1 MSDLTSAL
9 VIKALDGLSERSVV
23 TANNI
28 ANAAS
33 PNFRA
38 GRVNF
43 EDTLAQAA
51 TRGRAAVR
59 AVQPQVLTDPAGADV
74 RLDLELA
81 TASTTATRYA
91 ALIDVLDRELQMD
104 ALAIT
109 RNN

>member
-1 MSDLTSAL
+1 VSDLTSAL
-9 VIKALDGLSERSVV
+9 VIKALDGLLERSVI

-28 ANAAS
+28 ANAGS

-43 EDTLAQAA
+43 EDALAQAA
-51 TRGRAAVR
+51 TRGRTAVSAVR
-59 AVQPQVLTDPAGADV
+59 PQVLTDPVGSDV

-81 TASTTATRYA
+81 SASTTATRYA
-91 ALIDVLDRELQMD
+91 ALIDVLDRELQMG